1 MTYRKYME
9 DASTMLLMH
18 GLPLNVRKL
27 LIQEIDLDVAFFN
40 YEVNRIE
47 AEAKTISFEQN
58 KNLT

>member
-1 MTYRKYME
+1 ME